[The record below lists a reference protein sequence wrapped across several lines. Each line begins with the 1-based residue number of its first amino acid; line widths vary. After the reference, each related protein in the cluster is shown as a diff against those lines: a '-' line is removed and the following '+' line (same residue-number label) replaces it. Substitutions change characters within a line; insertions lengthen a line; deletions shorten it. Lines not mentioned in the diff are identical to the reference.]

1 MGYYPPALVG
11 LIENLGKLPGVGRKT
26 AVRLALFLLR
36 QPEEKVRALATSIME
51 VKEKI
56 HFCSLCHNFT
66 EDDPCSI
73 CRDPARDH
81 GIICVVEGPGDLMAL
96 ESTGAFKG
104 IYHILGGVLSPLNG
118 VGPDDL
124 HIGALLARL
133 GREPAREVLLATGA
147 GTEGEATAN
156 YLARLIKEK
165 GVLATRIAVGVPM
178 GADLEYVDEATLK
191 RALNARREA

>member
-11 LIENLGKLPGVGRKT
+11 LIDNLAKLPGIGRKT

-36 QPEEKVRALATSIME
+36 QPEEKVRSLATSIME

-66 EDDPCSI
+66 EDDPCAI
-73 CRDPARDH
+73 CDDPARDH
-81 GIICVVEGPGDLMAL
+81 EVICVVEGPGDLMAL

-104 IYHILGGVLSPLNG
+104 RYHILGGALSPLNG
-118 VGPDDL
+118 VGPGDL
-124 HIGALLARL
+124 HIGSLLARL
-133 GREPAREVLLATGA
+133 DKEPVREVLLATGA

-156 YLARLIKEK
+156 YLAKLIKEK